1 MQSRGFRDYPRT
13 IDTFEMHPVDWAAG
27 LIVTL
32 IALAAI
38 WLGR

>member
-1 MQSRGFRDYPRT
+1 
-13 IDTFEMHPVDWAAG
+13 MHPVDWAAG

-32 IALAAI
+32 IVLAAI